1 MDGIR
6 EYLIGVIAAAVLC
19 GIVKSLLGN
28 NGTVGIAV
36 RLLCGLL
43 MILAVIRPWTDLSL
57 DGILD
62 WADSITADGSGMVAE
77 GNAMANEA
85 YRESIKQQTEAYIL
99 DESRVLGCELTVEV
113 RLSQDEIPVPE
124 MVWLTG
130 ETSPYARQTL
140 TNLITER
147 LGIEREDQIWT

>member
-28 NGTVGIAV
+28 NGTVGVAV
-36 RLLCGLL
+36 RLLSGLL
-43 MILAVIRPWTDLSL
+43 MLLAVIRPWVSVSL

-62 WADSITADGSGMVAE
+62 WADSITADGAGIVAD
-77 GNAMANEA
+77 GNAMADEA
-85 YRESIKQQTEAYIL
+85 YRASIKQQAEAYIV
-99 DESRVLGCELTVEV
+99 DESRALGCELTVEV
-113 RLSQDEIPVPE
+113 SLSDDPAAVPE
-124 MVWLTG
+124 RIWLTG
-130 ETSPYARQTL
+130 EISPYARQTL

-147 LGIEREDQIWT
+147 LGIAREDQIWT